1 MTTRNGAQGGP
12 AYRPVAVWPLVL
24 IAGGVVLFAAN
35 FGWLRWDA
43 LWSVWYLWPLV
54 VIAVGVDVL
63 LRGQHRLLVVI
74 GTLLVGAAIYAGTS
88 GSLGGGALLGSET
101 ISQGLEGASRAQVKI
116 GTGVTRLVVRGD
128 PATDLLVAGTVTP
141 LRGETIERSFEVV
154 GGVARFTID
163 SESRF
168 TTVPF
173 GRGGVWELTLSGR
186 VPLTLDVDT
195 GVGAADLDLSQAELE
210 RLDLDTGVGDT
221 RVVLPARGRY
231 AVGIDTGVGAVTVSV
246 PRGLAARI
254 EVSRGVGG
262 VSVPSRFVPSGADV
276 YVSPDYATARH
287 RVDLRIDSGVGAVR
301 IVDDD

>member
-195 GVGAADLDLSQAELE
+195 GVGAADLDLSGLTLE
-210 RLDLDTGVGDT
+210 RLELSTGVGAST
-221 RVVLPARGRY
+221 VTLPPGDY
-231 AVGIDTGVGAVTVSV
+231 AAAIDTGVGAATIRIPAGAEARVTVS
-246 PRGLAARI
+246 RGIGAI
-254 EVSRGVGG
+254 
-262 VSVPSRFVPSGADV
+262 SVPSGFEREGDV
-276 YVSPDYATARH
+276 YVSEGYASARE
-287 RVDLRIDSGVGAVR
+287 RIDLSVDSGVGAVS
-301 IVDDD
+301 IVRFR